1 MIDPTMFP
9 DATSVAEVEATP
21 ENRAH
26 VAAIAGPVQPDWSN
40 AIMIGH
46 PVYIIDGEKLRGYV
60 PERNALTGG
69 VKTYLD
75 DDGHECIIAQTKDFP
90 IPEGHPWHAPTER
103 ESKATP

>member
-1 MIDPTMFP
+1 MNDPTPFP
-9 DATSVAEVEATP
+9 DATTVVEVEPTP
-21 ENRAH
+21 ENRQH
-26 VAAIAGPVQPDWSN
+26 VANIAGPVQPDWSN

-75 DDGHECIIAQTKDFP
+75 DDGHECIITQTKDFP
-90 IPEGHPWHAPTER
+90 IPEGHPWHAPIER
-103 ESKATP
+103 EKSTTP